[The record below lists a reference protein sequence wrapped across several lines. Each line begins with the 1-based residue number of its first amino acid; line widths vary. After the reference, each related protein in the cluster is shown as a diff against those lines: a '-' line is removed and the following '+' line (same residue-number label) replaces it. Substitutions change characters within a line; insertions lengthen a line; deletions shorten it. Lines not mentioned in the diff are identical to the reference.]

1 MLKLSLKELDKV
13 NKLYRTRDTCRL
25 CNSKK
30 LEVVVPLGKS
40 PVSEKYLTKENLSDE
55 QIRVPLNLYFCLE
68 CSHVQL
74 LDVVEP
80 DFLWSDFT
88 FQTANNPALVEHFHD
103 LSKRILSLNPIGKDG
118 LIIDVGS
125 NDGTLLRCFKE
136 RGYRNVLGVDPADVI
151 ASEATRKGIPTIN
164 AYMNGVTADKILKDQ
179 GKASLVTANNV
190 YAHVDNLSGMTNA
203 IKTVMAE
210 DGIFVFEVSY
220 LLDVVDKMLI
230 GTIFHEHLSYH
241 SVRAMRRF
249 LESQG
254 LELIHVER
262 GPEQGGSIVGY
273 AQFSGGPKDLK
284 ESVAKL
290 IELEKEYKL
299 DKPETIRGMYE
310 RLESVKAEVRKLIS
324 DLRENGKS
332 IGGFGAARAGTTLL
346 GYFEIGHQIDF
357 LADDNKS
364 KHYKFSPGDKIEV
377 LPTSEIYHKRPDYLL
392 ILAWL
397 HADKIIQNHL
407 RFIDE
412 GGAFLSLFPSVN
424 IVKK

>member
-1 MLKLSLKELDKV
+1 M
-13 NKLYRTRDTCRL
+13 NKLYKRRDTCRL
-25 CNSKK
+25 CNSKNVE
-30 LEVVVPLGKS
+30 LVVPLGKS

-55 QIRVPLNLYFCLE
+55 QIRVPLDLYFCLE

-74 LDVVEP
+74 LDIVEP

-103 LSKRILSLNPIGKDG
+103 LSERILSFNPINKND

-125 NDGTLLRCFKE
+125 NDGTLLRCFKQ
-136 RGYRNVLGVDPADVI
+136 RGYRNVLGVDPADAI
-151 ASEATRKGIPTIN
+151 AEEATQKGIPTIN
-164 AYMNGVTADKILKDQ
+164 AYMNGATADKILKDH

-190 YAHVDNLSGMTNA
+190 YAHVDDLAGMANA
-203 IKTVMAE
+203 IKTVMVE
-210 DGIFVFEVSY
+210 DGVLIFEVSY
-220 LLDVVDKMLI
+220 LLDVVEKMLI

-241 SVRAMRRF
+241 SVKAMRRF
-249 LESQG
+249 LKSQG

-273 AQFSGGPKDLK
+273 AQFSGGPKDVK

-290 IELEKEYKL
+290 IELEEEHKL

-310 RLESVKAEVRKLIS
+310 RLESVKAEVRRLIS
-324 DLRENGKS
+324 DLSKNGKS
-332 IGGFGAARAGTTLL
+332 IAGFGAARAGTTLL
-346 GYFEIGHQIDF
+346 SYFEIGHQIDF
-357 LADDNKS
+357 LVDDNKS

-397 HADKIIQNHL
+397 HADKIIQNHR

-412 GGAFLSLFPSVN
+412 GGAFLRLFPGVN
-424 IVKK
+424 IVR